1 MRESLP
7 KRVINF
13 VVEELQNAELGMK
26 VMQRPAKISLE
37 KYRILAESGAIMVHY
52 AGSRYTKTYGLGVPN
67 QNREMLVDCVVVRK
81 SLRPDSGEDEALD
94 VLEQVCETLV
104 GKKHQDCSGA
114 LYMDTDTF
122 LASEENQ
129 GVLQYQARLVC
140 PALMVSKVEDEEGLP
155 LLQEVTSFNEL
166 NG

>member
-7 KRVINF
+7 KRVLNF
-13 VVEELQNAELGMK
+13 VLEELRGAELGMK
-26 VMQRPAKISLE
+26 VIKRPARISTE
-37 KYRILAESGAIMVHY
+37 KYRFLVESGAIMVHY
-52 AGSRYTKTYGLGVPN
+52 AGSRYTKTYGFGVPN
-67 QNREMLVDCVVVRK
+67 QNREMLVDCVVVKK
-81 SLRPDSGEDEALD
+81 SLRPDSAEDEALD
-94 VLEQVCETLV
+94 VLEQVCETLT

-155 LLQEVTSFNEL
+155 LLQEVASFNEL